1 MDVLNGQN
9 PEHPGISDVLDYLR
23 REPVMLRALQEYMNE
38 KEQHESSL
46 LTRLEKAEKR
56 LEELE
61 GQNAQNEMEEGPVP
75 QEPEFNV
82 EEAEWAPLPES
93 DDEAEKWPSGA
104 EWAPLPDDEEDESE
118 VPVAA
123 VEASSIREP
132 EETVRELVLR
142 SRTITIPVLATQTML
157 AAATP
162 EAFRP
167 ADLGNLPERFRREL
181 QVPQAEPYTV
191 IEAEGNNNIVC
202 GICNR
207 QFGTLKGWRIHASR
221 THKQDGFCAR
231 CGHYLLLPP
240 VFTAAQKIAA
250 IEIHALDW
258 CPRACAAVINER
270 QAKRRRLDLVGREED
285 GHCLF
290 IPAAAACS
298 NPPPIASKRRPS
310 GLA

>member
-1 MDVLNGQN
+1 MSALSGQS
-9 PEHPGISDVLDYLR
+9 PGHPMIFDVLDYLKT
-23 REPVMLRALQEYMNE
+23 EPVMLQALQEYITE
-38 KEQHESSL
+38 KEQLESSL
-46 LTRLEKAEKR
+46 LTRLEEAERR

-61 GQNAQNEMEEGPVP
+61 GRNAQNEMEERPVP

-93 DDEAEKWPSGA
+93 DDEADKWPSGA

-118 VPVAA
+118 VPVAPL
-123 VEASSIREP
+123 EASSITEP

-142 SRTITIPVLATQTML
+142 SRTITIPVLATQKTL

-162 EAFRP
+162 EIFRP
-167 ADLGNLPERFRREL
+167 ADLGNLPDRFRREL

-191 IEAEGNNNIVC
+191 IEVEGENIIVC

-240 VFTAAQKIAA
+240 EFTAAQKIAA

-290 IPAAAACS
+290 IPGKKYMR
-298 NPPPIASKRRPS
+298 N
-310 GLA
+310 L